1 MKVSSTAI
9 SIKHPLTGGAGFTL
23 MEVIVSL
30 VLAGIL
36 ASIAGMGIV
45 AAISGYAVV
54 RENVG
59 LSQKIQLAATRI
71 QRELLELTDIDD
83 RDDTRPYIVYF
94 SATGQRQAIA
104 KVDDTIRLYVDPSA
118 LSDAYLENNGDIL
131 TDHVASFTLN
141 YLQGA
146 SNWTGAD
153 IRELSTIDFS
163 LNLFRTEVAGSSVT
177 LTTRVHLRNN
187 DNYGGSAAPLVIDP
201 PTGDQYGCFISAAG
215 SGSFDNS
222 LPRIPRFIG
231 WALVLIALL
240 GVAGRLYKPAD
251 KYHPIWFIFWHF
263 RGGGNAKRIE
273 PFPDCR
279 SYRQHG
285 GSALIGIIVTI
296 LVFAGLGAAIVPMI
310 SSSQLHRTAAGR
322 SDQAYYLAESG
333 LRYAA
338 SQYLNA
344 TGETA
349 QFTALDNLH
358 GIVHRLQGNQ
368 GQFTVSVNPYY
379 FLVDVDPANT
389 TTLTTRIYGALAPLY
404 TLPGGGGRLSIEDT
418 IYTFNSASIAGQNI
432 TFNMS
437 ASLAIPA
444 DTPVYPIAE
453 ALVQTVKEGEDLS
466 LSPGSGDMFPDRNGA
481 FVLNGETYTYRENNR
496 DTHTL
501 VGIKRTDG
509 ASFADVDLIVA
520 ENIRLK
526 KFVRVTSTGAVGS
539 GDMMASREIVYHVQ
553 IPEEMES
560 RRTVFEEAF
569 DGLDKWNPS
578 LLGAHEITELGG
590 NNVLRVTGVTQSGAD
605 TPSASLIAL
614 NTDAVQF
621 NPDRFDAQVKIG
633 YLETSVPPING
644 YDPLPVPTYYSAGLC
659 FRLTGD
665 GNTYGLSFQR
675 GNASASPV
683 DNIENDLVPTAGIHA
698 IVLWQA
704 TDNGSDQQWLAYKQ
718 IDDVLILEEDAESGD
733 NGWTTVGDAGGN
745 ALWHIDSHPPGYAAA
760 SHAWYY
766 GVNATRTYN
775 TGNGNSGTLV
785 SPSISLCDFDSA
797 RLRFSSWHE
806 TDPDPSTVNT
816 TDYKYLD
823 VSTDGGAN
831 WIEGIYQ
838 ITTPETAMGLWQ
850 EIEIDLSAYTGQTI
864 MIRFRFDTGDAQNN
878 DWEGW
883 YVDNI
888 RVLGN
893 FPVDRST
900 LLARFKT
907 SASVTFNNGGPDA
920 IEAGDRII
928 GDSSGAS
935 ATVYGQPVLQNVNWA
950 ASTATGT
957 LLLDEV
963 NGVFQIGERLLVP
976 GKSELA
982 TLTGFRAQDHFIKA
996 FVGTETGCGTPNA
1009 NPLDGEK
1016 RALPLDPAQL
1026 EWPPDEGASWTAE
1039 KDFYQLI
1046 QWDEIN
1052 SAVATIDIVDA
1063 IDEPRTLIR
1072 SSEPALMNP
1081 GSTLGLH
1088 TFGNGSLNIYFD
1100 DFGYQSFVDQPVAIS
1115 QPIQY

>member
-1 MKVSSTAI
+1 LAAAAI
-9 SIKHPLTGGAGFTL
+9 LRRHPVERDAGFTL
-23 MEVIVSL
+23 VEVIVSL
-30 VLAGIL
+30 VVAGIL

-45 AAISGYAVV
+45 SAISGYAVV
-54 RENVG
+54 RENVA

-83 RDDTRPYIVYF
+83 RDDTRPYIVYY
-94 SATGQRQAIA
+94 SALGQRQAIA
-104 KVDDTIRLYVDPSA
+104 KVDDTIRLYDDPA
-118 LSDAYLENNGDIL
+118 ETSDAYLENNGDIL
-131 TDHVASFTLN
+131 TDNVDSFTLN
-141 YLQGA
+141 YFQG
-146 SNWTGAD
+146 SINWTGAD

-163 LNLFRTEVAGSSVT
+163 LNLFRTEVTGSSVN

-187 DNYGGSAAPLVIDP
+187 DNYGGIAATQPLAP

-215 SGSFDNS
+215 SGPFGWGDTHKYEF
-222 LPRIPRFIG
+222 LG
-231 WALVLIALL
+231 WALLVMPLL
-240 GVAGRLYKPAD
+240 GLACRLPKTGDTCDPF
-251 KYHPIWFIFWHF
+251 KTVFRHPS
-263 RGGGNAKRIE
+263 RRGNAVCLKSVPNSGSYSTDGGG
-273 PFPDCR
+273 
-279 SYRQHG
+279 
-285 GSALIGIIVTI
+285 ALIGVIITI

-322 SDQAYYLAESG
+322 SVQAYYLAESG

-344 TGETA
+344 TGEAA
-349 QFTALDNLH
+349 QYTALDNLH
-358 GIVHRLQGNQ
+358 GATHRLQDNQ
-368 GQFTVSVNPYY
+368 GAFTVSVNPYY
-379 FLVDVDPANT
+379 FIVDVDPATT
-389 TTLTTRIYGALAPLY
+389 TTLVTRIYGELAAMYAIPA
-404 TLPGGGGRLSIEDT
+404 GGGRLSIGDT
-418 IYTFNSASIAGQNI
+418 IYTFTSASIAGQQI

-437 ASLAIPA
+437 GSLAIPV
-444 DTPVYPIAE
+444 DTPVYPVAT
-453 ALVQTVKEGEDLS
+453 ALVQTLTEGGDLS
-466 LSPGSGDMFPDRNGA
+466 LSTGSGDMFPDRNGA
-481 FVLNGETYTYRENNR
+481 FVLGGETYTYRENNR
-496 DTHTL
+496 NSNTL

-509 ASFADVDLIVA
+509 SAFSDVDLIA
-520 ENIRLK
+520 NQDIRLK
-526 KFVRVTSTGAVGS
+526 KFVKITSTGAVDS
-539 GDMMASREIVYHVQ
+539 GDMMASRDIVYHVQ
-553 IPEEMES
+553 IPEEKEP
-560 RRTVFEEAF
+560 RRIIFKETF
-569 DGLDKWNPS
+569 DNLDKWNPS
-578 LLGAHEITELGG
+578 VLGAHEIAELGG

-683 DNIENDLVPTAGIHA
+683 DNIENDLVPTAGMHA

-704 TDNGSDQQWLAYKQ
+704 TDNGSDKQWLAYKQ
-718 IDDVLILEEDAESGD
+718 IDDVLILEEDVESSD
-733 NGWTTVGDAGGN
+733 NGWTTVGDPSGN
-745 ALWHIDSHPPGYAAA
+745 DLWHIDSYPPGYAAA

-775 TGNGNSGTLV
+775 TGNRNFGTLV
-785 SPSISLCDFDSA
+785 SPSISLCDLDSA

-806 TDPDPSTVNT
+806 TDPDPSHVNT
-816 TDYKYLD
+816 TDFKYID
-823 VSTDGGAN
+823 VSTDGGTN
-831 WIEGIYQ
+831 WIEGISQ
-838 ITTPETAMGLWQ
+838 ITTPPTDMGLWQ
-850 EIEIDLSAYTGQTI
+850 EIEVDLSAYIGQTI

-893 FPVDRST
+893 YPVDRST
-900 LLARFKT
+900 LLARFKS
-907 SASVTFNNGGPDA
+907 SASVTFNSGGPDA
-920 IEAGDRII
+920 VAAGDRII

-935 ATVYGQPVLQNVNWA
+935 ATVYGQPVIENGGWA

-976 GKSELA
+976 SKSDLA

-996 FVGTETGCGTPNA
+996 SFGTETGCGIPNA
-1009 NPLDGEK
+1009 SPLDGEK

-1052 SAVATIDIVDA
+1052 SAVATIDIVAA

-1072 SSEPALMNP
+1072 SSEPALMDP

>member
-104 KVDDTIRLYVDPSA
+104 KVDDTIRLYVDPSV

-222 LPRIPRFIG
+222 LPRLPRFIG

-251 KYHPIWFIFWHF
+251 KYHPIWFIFLHF

-496 DTHTL
+496 DTNTL

-560 RRTVFEEAF
+560 RRIVFEEAF

-578 LLGAHEITELGG
+578 LLGAHEIAELGG

-633 YLETSVPPING
+633 YLETSVPPTNG

-675 GNASASPV
+675 GSTSASPPDEIAEGLIAV
-683 DNIENDLVPTAGIHA
+683 DDRYTIT
-698 IVLWQA
+698 LWQA
-704 TDNGSDQQWLAYKQ
+704 TNNGADLQWLADKQ
-718 IDDVLILEEDAESGD
+718 ISDVLLESSAQTISENQWSTAPGGTYSIPITDLTGIPVLPCDYQRIKLKFSIECDPLLSD
-733 NGWTTVGDAGGN
+733 CTTLAVTIDEGQTWMLTPGNEVDLTAFAGST
-745 ALWHIDSHPPGYAAA
+745 I
-760 SHAWYY
+760 
-766 GVNATRTYN
+766 
-775 TGNGNSGTLV
+775 
-785 SPSISLCDFDSA
+785 PS
-797 RLRFSSWHE
+797 LRFRI
-806 TDPDPSTVNT
+806 NT
-816 TDYKYLD
+816 AVFGWK
-823 VSTDGGAN
+823 
-831 WIEGIYQ
+831 IEGIHF
-838 ITTPETAMGLWQ
+838 TT
-850 EIEIDLSAYTGQTI
+850 DD
-864 MIRFRFDTGDAQNN
+864 FDVENA
-878 DWEGW
+878 
-883 YVDNI
+883 
-888 RVLGN
+888 
-893 FPVDRST
+893 T
-900 LLARFKT
+900 LLARFNET
-907 SASVTFNNGGPDA
+907 SSAAFNAGGTTPID
-920 IEAGDRII
+920 AGDRIVGI
-928 GDSSGAS
+928 ASSAS
-935 ATVYGQPVLQNVNWA
+935 AIVYGSPILQNGAWA
-950 ASTATGT
+950 DADAVGT
-957 LLLDEV
+957 LLLEDV
-963 NGVFQIGERLLVP
+963 DGMFQTNERLRVP

-982 TLTGFRAQDHFIKA
+982 TLTGFNAQGHFVKA
-996 FVGTETGCGTPNA
+996 YYGTPSGCGTPNTD
-1009 NPLDGEK
+1009 PLDGEK
-1016 RALPLDPAQL
+1016 GPNSIDPAAL
-1026 EWPPDEGASWTAE
+1026 NWPPDEGDPLVAE
-1039 KDFYQLI
+1039 KDNFTLI
-1046 QWDEIN
+1046 QWD
-1052 SAVATIDIVDA
+1052 AVNVGATGIDAQQTIVQ
-1063 IDEPRTLIR
+1063 IDNPLT
-1072 SSEPALMNP
+1072 AL

-1088 TFGNGSLNIYFD
+1088 TFGNGSLNVYFD